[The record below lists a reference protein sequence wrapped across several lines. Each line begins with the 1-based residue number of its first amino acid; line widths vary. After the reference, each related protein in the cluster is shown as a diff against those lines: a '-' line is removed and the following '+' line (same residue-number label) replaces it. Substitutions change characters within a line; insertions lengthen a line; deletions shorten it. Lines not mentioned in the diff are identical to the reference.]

1 MVYVIGIVAALIILF
16 GFLCYKKAP
25 PTEAIVVT
33 GFGLSK
39 PKVVCGKGT
48 FVLPVLQRADRLDMR
63 LLKIDV
69 KTPETGV
76 KTKNGVSLWIDSVV
90 TIQVYSENST
100 VLDEEVKASGLKD
113 AKAYIMSRQQAAI
126 SNFLGMNEQGINDK
140 VNDVLQ
146 GNLREIVSDI
156 VDQILTNRKQMA
168 VSVIENARPDLA
180 KMGLEVVTFNVQDI
194 RDAVDVQGHNH
205 GVIEAIGIEQEELVK
220 KQAEIARAQAA
231 RDVACAKADAEM
243 AANAKEVEAQTAIAK
258 RNNELQLAKAKLKAE
273 ADKAAADADA
283 AGQIQMNLRAKEIKE
298 AEADAEI
305 AKQKKMVD
313 LAAQEAEVQQR
324 KLDAEV
330 RKQAD
335 ADLYRRQKEAEAKK
349 YEAERAAEAQKF
361 SKQQEA
367 EGIELVGKAEAEA
380 IRQKGLAEA
389 EAMKQK
395 AEAYKQYNDAAV
407 AEMLIKVLPD
417 IAKSVAQPLSSI
429 DKVSIIG
436 GDASGV
442 SGVSGNVPI
451 LMAQT
456 MQTVKEAT
464 GIDMGEIV
472 RANSIQAK
480 TDRNINIMNQGEQPV
495 NSEKEGGV
503 NAMERVEGGYLIHEK
518 KLNGEEVTH
527 FRPDVTEE
535 EKAIMKDKKA
545 KD

>member
-1 MVYVIGIVAALIILF
+1 MEYVIGIVAALIILF

-48 FVLPVLQRADRLDMR
+48 FVLPVLQRADRLNMR

-126 SNFLGMNEQGINDK
+126 SNFLGMNEQGI
-140 VNDVLQ
+140 
-146 GNLREIVSDI
+146 
-156 VDQILTNRKQMA
+156 
-168 VSVIENARPDLA
+168 
-180 KMGLEVVTFNVQDI
+180 
-194 RDAVDVQGHNH
+194 RDAIDGQGHNH

-243 AANAKEVEAQTAIAK
+243 AANAKEVEAQTAIAQ
-258 RNNELQLAKAKLKAE
+258 RNNELKLAKARLQAE
-273 ADKAAADADA
+273 ADKAAADANA

-349 YEAERAAEAQKF
+349 YEAERSAEAQKF
-361 SKQQEA
+361 AKQQEA

-480 TDRNINIMNQGEQPV
+480 TDRNINIMTQGELPE
-495 NSEKEGGV
+495 NSQKEGGDK
-503 NAMERVEGGYLIHEK
+503 AMERVEGGYLVHEK
-518 KLNGEEVTH
+518 TLNGEEITH

>member
-1 MVYVIGIVAALIILF
+1 
-16 GFLCYKKAP
+16 
-25 PTEAIVVT
+25 
-33 GFGLSK
+33 
-39 PKVVCGKGT
+39 
-48 FVLPVLQRADRLDMR
+48 MR

-146 GNLREIVSDI
+146 GNLREIVSDMT

-480 TDRNINIMNQGEQPV
+480 TDRNINIMTQCEQPE
-495 NSEKEGGV
+495 NNKEKGGAK
-503 NAMERVEGGYLIHEK
+503 AMERVEGGYLIHEK
-518 KLNGEEVTH
+518 NLNGEEVTH
-527 FRPDVTEE
+527 FRPGVTEE